1 MKIYNDSR
9 KYSVKLAETLEIL
22 WKASMHD
29 FVKVNS
35 DAVVDWNKIKMGI
48 SVIIRDRMGMVL
60 AMLSEP
66 KDYII
71 APNVAEA
78 TTTLRAAKFSS
89 EL

>member
-1 MKIYNDSR
+1 
-9 KYSVKLAETLEIL
+9 
-22 WKASMHD
+22 
-29 FVKVNS
+29 
-35 DAVVDWNKIKMGI
+35 MGI